1 MTRLARYIAADTA
14 RSQHWLPPILVYA
27 FFCAFNLAADG
38 SAPGNALPTF
48 ATAAA
53 ALLPISIWLTVV
65 VGNCEDPVQATITAA
80 TVGGEARLRLAKL
93 LVALL
98 AATALGLVSTVVAW
112 MDTSNFRFTDF
123 GGLAAGLAAN
133 LLAAVVG
140 VAVGA
145 WCMRPILD
153 RRAWAVLLAV
163 AVSMVEVLVPHFP
176 PVRQLLVL
184 FGQVEPAHLAASIAL
199 IAAESVLIAAALVAG
214 ALRWGQA
221 RAS

>member
-1 MTRLARYIAADTA
+1 MSGLARYIAADTA
-14 RSQHWLPPILVYA
+14 RSQRWLPPLLVYA
-27 FFCAFNLAADG
+27 VFCAFNLAADG
-38 SAPGNALPTF
+38 SAAGNALPTM

-93 LVALL
+93 LVALM
-98 AATALGLVSTVVAW
+98 AAAALGLISTVLAW
-112 MDTSNFRFTDF
+112 LGTNNFGLTDF
-123 GGLAAGLAAN
+123 RALGAGLAAH

-140 VAVGA
+140 VAAGA

-153 RRAWAVLLAV
+153 RRAWAVLTGLAV
-163 AVSMVEVLVPHFP
+163 TMVEVLVPHCP
-176 PVRQLLVL
+176 PVRQFLVL
-184 FGQVEPAHLAASIAL
+184 FGPAEPAHLAAGIAL
-199 IAAESVLIAAALVAG
+199 IAVQSVGIAAVLVTG

-221 RAS
+221 HA